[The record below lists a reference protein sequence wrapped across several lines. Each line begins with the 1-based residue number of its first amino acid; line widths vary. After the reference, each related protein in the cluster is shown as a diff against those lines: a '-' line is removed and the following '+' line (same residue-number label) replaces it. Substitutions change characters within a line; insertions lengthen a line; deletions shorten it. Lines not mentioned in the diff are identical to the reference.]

1 MPSRTLWNSGR
12 SNRKITSTPTALA
25 ISSTIGAE
33 IGAARSFAASGPK
46 TSFAIGCCT
55 THVSTNF
62 RKAVLNGKANPVAMH
77 PPQRNATANNHGVC
91 RSRRSRSH
99 SKLTGTIASMPES
112 ASEHADNV
120 RAHAREQ
127 AEMNEDRKT
136 QDRDQRRADCNAD
149 FAPAQ
154 RRARE
159 LAVVIEVR
167 YQGRLPGSGRDSD

>member
-33 IGAARSFAASGPK
+33 IGAASSFAASGPK
-46 TSFAIGCCT
+46 TSFAT
-55 THVSTNF
+55 ATNL
-62 RKAVLNGKANPVAMH
+62 RKAVLNGKAKPVAMH

-167 YQGRLPGSGRDSD
+167 YQGRLPGSGRD